1 MIQISISNFW
11 SNLDMNFRK
20 HRKKL
25 IIGLVIAA
33 ALIILVM
40 IMLGRKPQVEFETYT
55 VDHGDVVEIIS
66 ATGSI
71 APSSKIQLQP
81 EVAGRV
87 TGISVAEGQEVKA
100 GQLLVK
106 LDTADIEAQ
115 VLAQRASVASAQ
127 ARLAEYEAGPT
138 DTDLVVTQ
146 RSVETA
152 KSRLDASKDARDDA
166 KVSLAN
172 AERSL
177 ANSEDRAQTQIEV
190 KINTFLTDMDDA
202 SISAADAVNRLT
214 APLFDATGF
223 LDFTVNNA
231 QASSDAISTRRLATT
246 SLPLI
251 ESARLA
257 AAANSTD
264 SVVKAQ
270 YVVMA
275 PHLNNIKIHLEAVI
289 SALNS
294 AIGVDATSLATY
306 RANTNTALSALSSA
320 IQSLSTDSS
329 NLDLQIRLNDADVI
343 SAEIAVSNAESA
355 LNTAERTVTTNESLL
370 AEVEASLEFKRAGVR
385 PEVVDAQR
393 ALVSAEN
400 ARLIGLQNDLN
411 KRLIVA
417 PIDSTVTLVA
427 VEMGESVQPNQTVV
441 LLNAKGNLE
450 VIANISEI
458 DIAKLSIGDRVS
470 VSLDAFVDGD
480 GWTGTVVAIQPAET
494 VIDNVIF
501 YETTVRFDQE
511 DERLRSGM
519 TADLDIETAR
529 RSEVLRVPVRA
540 LKQNENG
547 PYVELLGIGDVVRQ
561 VTVTTGLETEDFIE
575 ITSGVQ
581 EGDNVVVYRLE
592 K

>member
-1 MIQISISNFW
+1 
-11 SNLDMNFRK
+11 MNFRK
-20 HRKKL
+20 HRTKL
-25 IIGLVIAA
+25 IISLVIAA
-33 ALIILVM
+33 ALVVLIM
-40 IMLGRKPQVEFETYT
+40 IKLGSKPQVEFETYT
-55 VDHGDVVEIIS
+55 VDHGDVVEVIS

-71 APSSKIQLQP
+71 APSSKIKLQP

-87 TGISVAEGQEVKA
+87 TGISVEEGQEVKA
-100 GQLLVK
+100 GQLLVR

-115 VLAQRASVASAQ
+115 ILAQRAAVASAQ
-127 ARLAEYEAGPT
+127 ARLSEYEAGPT
-138 DTDLVVTQ
+138 STDLVMTE

-152 KSRLDASKDARDDA
+152 ESRLGASRDARDDA
-166 KVSLAN
+166 EVSLAN
-172 AERSL
+172 AQRSL
-177 ANSEDRAQTQIEV
+177 TNSRAKAQTQVEV
-190 KINTFLTDMDDA
+190 KINTFLTDIDDS
-202 SISAADAVNRLT
+202 SIAAADAVNRLT
-214 APLFDATGF
+214 APLFDSTGF
-223 LDFTVNNA
+223 LEFTVNSA
-231 QASSDAISTRRLATT
+231 QAEGNAISTRRLATAG
-246 SLPLI
+246 LPTV
-251 ESARLA
+251 ESARLTA
-257 AAANSTD
+257 AATPTGDA
-264 SVVKAQ
+264 VKAQ
-270 YVVMA
+270 YAIMA
-275 PHLNNIKIHLEAVI
+275 PHLTDVKVYLEAVI

-294 AIGVDATSLATY
+294 AIGVDATTLATY

-320 IQSLSTDSS
+320 IQSLSTDNS

-355 LNTAERTVTTNESLL
+355 LKTAESTVATNESLL
-370 AEVEASLEFKRAGVR
+370 AEAEASLEFKRAGVR
-385 PEVVDAQR
+385 PEVVAAQR

-450 VIANISEI
+450 VVANISEI
-458 DIAKLSIGDRVS
+458 DIAKLSIGDHVS
-470 VSLDAFVDGD
+470 VSLDAFVDSD

-501 YETTVRFDQE
+501 YETTVRFDNE

-540 LKQNENG
+540 LKQNDSG
-547 PYVELLGIGDVVRQ
+547 PYVEILGIGDVVRE
-561 VTVTTGLETEDFIE
+561 VAVTTGLETEDFIE
-575 ITSGVQ
+575 ITSGIQ